1 MDDSQSQAI
10 LKAKNVLETNRAKE
24 GEGAARAI
32 AAMIRQESEQGK
44 LISESE
50 IFSKMTDQ
58 HLLALPP
65 ADPVEEVRN
74 ILRKCVEE
82 SEYLYEL
89 SVEDGSRRYY
99 SSHFMTETYAR
110 ILLQKQGDP
119 LRLIAETVRK
129 NSAVYP
135 RPVPLDIFTQPPFD
149 LARQEVLNNLERM
162 AADEQYRD
170 ILPTTT
176 SAYSVF
182 LYSTLHLEPDHAA
195 MLAEWLDVGRFNNP

>member
-1 MDDSQSQAI
+1 M
-10 LKAKNVLETNRAKE
+10 LKAKNVLATNIVKE
-24 GEGAARAI
+24 GEDAARAI
-32 AAMIRQESEQGK
+32 AAMIRQESEAGQ

-50 IFSKMTDQ
+50 IFRRMADQ
-58 HLLALPP
+58 RLLALPA
-65 ADPVEEVRN
+65 ADPAEEVRN

-82 SEYLYEL
+82 SADLYEL
-89 SVEDGSRRYY
+89 AVEDGSRRYY

-119 LRLIAETVRK
+119 RRLIAETVRK

>member
-1 MDDSQSQAI
+1 MGDFQSQTM
-10 LKAKNVLETNRAKE
+10 LKAKNVLATNIVKE
-24 GEGAARAI
+24 GEDAARAI
-32 AAMIRQESEQGK
+32 AAMIRQESEAGQ

-50 IFSKMTDQ
+50 IFRRMADQ
-58 HLLALPP
+58 RLLALPA
-65 ADPVEEVRN
+65 ADPAEEVRN

-82 SEYLYEL
+82 SADLYEL
-89 SVEDGSRRYY
+89 AVEDGSRRYY

-119 LRLIAETVRK
+119 RRLIAETVRK

-182 LYSTLHLEPDHAA
+182 LYSTLHLEPDAS
-195 MLAEWLDVGRFNNP
+195 MLAEWFDVGRFNNP

>member
-1 MDDSQSQAI
+1 MGDFQSQAI
-10 LKAKNVLETNRAKE
+10 LKAKNMLETNRAKE

-82 SEYLYEL
+82 SEDLYEL

-99 SSHFMTETYAR
+99 SSHFMTETYAQ

-135 RPVPLDIFTQPPFD
+135 RPVPMDIFTQPPFD

-176 SAYSVF
+176 SASSVF
-182 LYSTLHLEPDHAA
+182 LYSTLHLEPDYAS

>member
-82 SEYLYEL
+82 SEDLYEL